1 MSQLTSIITESHL
14 SVDLNEAAHALVREL
29 AMACRKMSIY
39 GEGHPQAT
47 KAIQKPF
54 FLFSSIFRYRSYVGL
69 NVHRGDLYLLN
80 IRLRESPFTAQILQ
94 FLQVMDVQAVLF
106 EQSMRIQDFTFFV
119 NTLGTRQYA
128 YDAAFS
134 FTNHLK
140 QHKVD
145 CIEVNS
151 ELGYDLFENR
161 KQYRGDV
168 DADFSVR
175 RLVLDQ
181 LGDDPVALTRVR
193 NANQHGLLELGI
205 DFEPGLIAYLLPEK
219 VASFDAGRVRQ
230 LLTELADEVA
240 TTDTGPLR
248 IKNITDDYVALFKLV
263 EYHPEKKKILENME
277 DRRHGGSVDDGE
289 PLSETGAIK
298 IESAA
303 RIDQLIEKLF
313 LIGTPD
319 TEVEAFGDAFLR
331 LLKTGQQP
339 KAAEIFNRLIE
350 LMSAPEPTY
359 RQQAL
364 NLLEMV
370 IDGLAHAA
378 NGSVLEAGVTE
389 ACQRLADK
397 TETYEYSE
405 FLWLLFD
412 VCRKAGRYDQAARLA
427 GAMAGRRTV
436 NDNVTVYDSMAVK
449 KGFENIS
456 RRQTVDILISS
467 MLEAS
472 GDEVGHLREVL
483 VSIGSEQVA
492 HALAGIIS
500 HPLRPVRQL
509 TLKILADLGKAS
521 LKVFSRI
528 MYDDSMFERDEA
540 RHDLPDQKWYVV
552 RNSIFVLGSLHD
564 EQGVAPLRNRI
575 DDRDVRVRREI
586 VTALEKIGGEEAIDC
601 LTLMAED
608 PIVEVREAAIV
619 AIGLVGEP
627 DAAPILIDIGRK
639 DPRNSIKAV
648 TALGKLGGEQARLFL
663 GQLLEEPE
671 KLANLASTVV
681 SKDALRLV
689 AVKALGQIGDQEA
702 IEHVRK
708 FKENQSATQKIFFKN
723 STVNK
728 TVNDILLRH

>member
-1 MSQLTSIITESHL
+1 MSQPTSIITESHL
-14 SVDLNEAAHALVREL
+14 RVNLNEAAHALVREL
-29 AMACRKMSIY
+29 AMASRKMSIY
-39 GEGHPQAT
+39 GEGHPQSI
-47 KAIQKPF
+47 KAVEKPF

-69 NVHRGDLYLLN
+69 NVQRGNLYLLN
-80 IRLRESPFTAQILQ
+80 IRLKESPFTAQILQ
-94 FLQVMDVQAVLF
+94 FLQAMDVQAILF
-106 EQSMRIQDFTFFV
+106 ERSMRIQDFTFFV
-119 NTLGTRQYA
+119 NTLVTRQYA
-128 YDAAFS
+128 YDATFS
-134 FTNHLK
+134 FTNYLK

-151 ELGYDLFENR
+151 ERGYDLFENR

-205 DFEPGLIAYLLPEK
+205 DSEPELVAYLLPEK
-219 VASFDAGRVRQ
+219 VASFDAGNIRR
-230 LLTELADEVA
+230 LLTELADKVA

-248 IKNITDDYVALFKLV
+248 IKNMTDDYVALFKLV
-263 EYHPEKKKILENME
+263 DYHPEKKNILKDME
-277 DRRHGGSVDDGE
+277 DRRYGSPVDDGK

-303 RIDQLIEKLF
+303 RIDQLIDKLF
-313 LIGTPD
+313 SYGASD
-319 TEVEAFGDAFLR
+319 AEAEAFGDAFLR

-339 KAAEIFNRLIE
+339 KAAEVFNQLIE

-370 IDGLAHAA
+370 TYGLVHTA
-378 NGSVLEAGVTE
+378 NGSVLETGVTE

-412 VCRKAGRYDQAARLA
+412 VCRKAGRYDQAARLTR
-427 GAMAGRRTV
+427 AMAGRRSV
-436 NDNVTVYDSMAVK
+436 NGNVTVYDSMAVK

-456 RRQTVDILISS
+456 RRQTIDVLIST

-472 GDEVGHLREVL
+472 GDEVGYIREVL

-500 HPLRPVRQL
+500 HPLRPVRRL

-521 LKVFSRI
+521 LKVFSHI
-528 MYDDSMFERDEA
+528 MYDDSMFERDEN

-586 VTALEKIGGEEAIDC
+586 ITALEKIGGEEAVDC

-608 PIVEVREAAIV
+608 PITEVRETAIV
-619 AIGLVGEP
+619 AIGLIGEP
-627 DAAPILIDIGRK
+627 EAAPILIDIGRK

-663 GQLLEEPE
+663 GQLLDEPE
-671 KLANLASTVV
+671 RLADLASTVV
-681 SKDALRLV
+681 SKDALRLA

-702 IEHVRK
+702 IGYVRK
-708 FKENQSATQKIFFKN
+708 FKENQSASQKIFFRN